1 MVGPMNL
8 ELSRG
13 IDARSIYVM
22 REDNEL
28 MLSRIVAGSGG
39 GAAVEPIQ
47 TALDNFEEYR
57 RSDK

>member
-1 MVGPMNL
+1 MNL